1 MSMMVDPFAVCQ
13 DRLLRTPYRLRARS
27 PGRQEMEQGGE
38 PVDSVTIHMVARRAG
53 VSTATV
59 SRVLEGGASTSDS
72 TRAKVIAAA
81 RDLGY
86 SPPDRSRAPVAARL
100 QAHGLVLAD
109 LDASYHCELVMG
121 YESAAADL
129 GQSVVVVVARRRHDA
144 SEALRALAKRVDGL
158 VIGANTVP
166 DSVVHTLSR
175 GLPVVLIARQE
186 VAGCDSVRA
195 ENLGNA
201 ALLTSHLLE
210 HGRSHL
216 VFVGDPDSSRDVSER
231 YSGFRTAHVVA
242 RVPLRRPPLRV
253 PLVEGA
259 GVQVAD
265 EILRRRVKVDGL
277 VCGNDDLALAIMKRL
292 QDHGFRLP
300 DDLAVVGWDDVPAA
314 RYISPG
320 LTTVRQPIRDLGRLA
335 AAQLQARVAGEKPA
349 GGVRVLPT
357 QVVLRS
363 SCGCSAL
370 SPSIGA

>member
-1 MSMMVDPFAVCQ
+1 MD
-13 DRLLRTPYRLRARS
+13 
-27 PGRQEMEQGGE
+27 QGGE
-38 PVDSVTIHMVARRAG
+38 PVVSVTIHTVARRAG

-59 SRVLEGGASTSDS
+59 SRVLEGSASASDS
-72 TRAKVIAAA
+72 TRAKVMAAA

-86 SPPDRSRAPVAARL
+86 SPSGRSRVPVVARRE
-100 QAHGLVLAD
+100 AHGMVLPD
-109 LDASYHCELVMG
+109 LDGSYYCELVMG
-121 YESAAADL
+121 YESAAANL
-129 GQSVVVVVARRRHDA
+129 GQSLALVVARRRHDA

-166 DSVVHTLSR
+166 DSVVHALSR
-175 GLPVVLIARQE
+175 GLPVVLLARHE
-186 VAGCDSVRA
+186 VAGCDSVRTD
-195 ENLGNA
+195 NLGNA

-242 RVPLRRPPLRV
+242 QVPLRRPPLRV

-259 GVQVAD
+259 GVKVAD

-277 VCGNDDLALAIMKRL
+277 VCGNDDIALAIMKRL
-292 QDHGFRLP
+292 QDNGVRLP

-335 AAQLQARVAGEKPA
+335 AAQLHARIIGEQPA
-349 GGVRVLPT
+349 GGARVLPT
-357 QVVLRS
+357 RVVLRS
-363 SCGCSAL
+363 SCGCAVL
-370 SPSIGA
+370 SPSVGV